1 MTVHVHWENIE
12 EHPIAIYQF
21 DGLWDWDD
29 LQAAHTVAFKTIREQ
44 TKTVSVV
51 FDMTASVDL
60 PVGALSAMRQMLA
73 YAPPNLG
80 VIVVLTD
87 DAVTHTTFAMLSK
100 FDQTLSSRI
109 VTVPDTEGAY
119 SILKEYHLTL
129 D

>member
-1 MTVHVHWENIE
+1 MTVQINWDHIE
-12 EHPIAIYQF
+12 DQLIVIYQF
-21 DGLWDWDD
+21 DGLWDWED
-29 LQAAHTVAFKTIREQ
+29 LQAAHTVAFKTIRKQE
-44 TKTVSVV
+44 KAVSVV

-73 YAPPNLG
+73 HAPANLG

-87 DAVTHTTFAMLSK
+87 DAVTHNSFAMLSK

-109 VTVPDTEGAY
+109 ITVPDTEGAY
-119 SILKEYHLTL
+119 SILAEYHLTL